1 MIGALTAACSSS
13 GADGLGPTYDACT
26 PLRVDAPAAD
36 AAQQAAID
44 QAIAAW
50 RAVGLTAPDRNATGA
65 VAVSVVFEASSPSS
79 YGLYDGAGDQ
89 ILINDDLAAAEAPVV
104 IAHELGHAF
113 GLVHVAPS
121 ERTSVMNP
129 GNLTVAPTADDAAA
143 IVALWGRCK

>member
-1 MIGALTAACSSS
+1 
-13 GADGLGPTYDACT
+13 
-26 PLRVDAPAAD
+26 LRVTAPAAD

-65 VAVSVVFEASSPSS
+65 VAVSVVFQGASPAS
-79 YGLYDGAGDQ
+79 YGLYDGEGAQ
-89 ILINDDLAAAEAPVV
+89 ILINDQLTADQMAVV

-113 GLVHVAPS
+113 GLVHVAPA

-129 GNLTVAPTADDAAA
+129 GNLTIAPTSADADAIAA
-143 IVALWGRCK
+143 IWGCQ

>member
-1 MIGALTAACSSS
+1 MMGVLVAACTSSS
-13 GADGLGPTYDACT
+13 GDGLGPTYDACT
-26 PLRVDAPAAD
+26 PLRVVAPSAD

-65 VAVSVVFEASSPSS
+65 DSVSVVFEPGSPAS
-79 YGLYDGAGDQ
+79 YGFYDGAGDQ
-89 ILINDDLAAAEAPVV
+89 ILINDDLGADASPLV

-121 ERTSVMNP
+121 ERASVMNP
-129 GNLTVAPTADDAAA
+129 GNLTIAPTAADAAA
-143 IVALWGRCK
+143 IAAIWGCQ